1 MVVIIFFDYYKGE
14 IETKARFLGMR
25 LVRTAAVLTV
35 AMVIL
40 AFFDVKKEQTW
51 STLLLNYFLAFFFAC
66 AFIEAAI

>member
-1 MVVIIFFDYYKGE
+1 
-14 IETKARFLGMR
+14 MR
-25 LVRTAAVLTV
+25 AVGATAVLTV

-40 AFFDVKKEQTW
+40 AFYDVKKEQTW

>member
-1 MVVIIFFDYYKGE
+1 
-14 IETKARFLGMR
+14 MR
-25 LVRTAAVLTV
+25 PEGTAAALTV

-40 AFFDVKKEQTW
+40 AFLYVKKEQTM

>member
-1 MVVIIFFDYYKGE
+1 MAVIIRHDYHKGKF
-14 IETKARFLGMR
+14 ETKAQILGMR
-25 LVRTAAVLTV
+25 SAAATAVLTV

-40 AFFDVKKEQTW
+40 AFFDVKKEQTL